1 MCCTGSV
8 QPRQLSPSRR
18 DKVQPTT
25 SRTSASPLTE
35 LAHLAALNPA
45 APSPGLTQA
54 LVQSGR
60 HLEGRRAVGFRLSA
74 LAITSSGICPL
85 RLLLSS
91 FQDSKYTSNGLFISL
106 AGGAICPEPCTSQQ
120 RSLLGDLSEPLVLP
134 LNVPAMPPV
143 SGIGLFV
150 KDVFSLKQ
158 STDKQAKEKGVN
170 LLGSN
175 GSIKH
180 GIFASLS
187 KSIPY
192 TTSYHI
198 ASISSLCWCWSL
210 DVLTQQV
217 CIRTEDGLSQSLCPW
232 LLASTCCFFL
242 IHRAAA
248 REVPYKGKKL
258 PPIRIN
264 LE

>member
-1 MCCTGSV
+1 MAGTLREGGLWGSGSAPWPSPPLGFV
-8 QPRQLSPSRR
+8 LSGFY
-18 DKVQPTT
+18 
-25 SRTSASPLTE
+25 SAAFKILSTLKMGFSSPWQGG
-35 LAHLAALNPA
+35 PF
-45 APSPGLTQA
+45 APSPA
-54 LVQSGR
+54 PPNR
-60 HLEGRRAVGFRLSA
+60 
-74 LAITSSGICPL
+74 
-85 RLLLSS
+85 
-91 FQDSKYTSNGLFISL
+91 
-106 AGGAICPEPCTSQQ
+106 
-120 RSLLGDLSEPLVLP
+120 DLSEPLVLP

-158 STDKQAKEKGVN
+158 SADKQAKEKRVN

-187 KSIPY
+187 KSIPS

-217 CIRTEDGLSQSLCPW
+217 RIRTGDGLSQSLCPW

>member
-8 QPRQLSPSRR
+8 QPSQPSPATR
-18 DKVQPTT
+18 DAVQPTT
-25 SRTSASPLTE
+25 GRPSASPLTE

-91 FQDSKYTSNGLFISL
+91 FQDSKYTSNGLFVSL
-106 AGGAICPEPCTSQQ
+106 AGGPFAPSPAPPN
-120 RSLLGDLSEPLVLP
+120 RDLSEPLVLP

-158 STDKQAKEKGVN
+158 SADKQAKEKRVN

-187 KSIPY
+187 KSIPS

-217 CIRTEDGLSQSLCPW
+217 CIRTGDGLSQSLCPW